1 MAAEILRIPCL
12 QDNYAWV
19 LHDPESAVT
28 LCVDVP
34 DADPV
39 LAALKARGWQLTDI
53 LLTHHHDDHIQGVA
67 DLRAATGA
75 KVSGAAADIGRLP
88 ALDRALRP
96 GETFTLGRLSI
107 QVLDA
112 PGHTVGHIAFYIK
125 EAKAAFTG
133 DSLMAFGCGRL
144 FEGTPAQMWQ
154 TLSRLKALPGET
166 LIYSGHEYS
175 LSNSRF
181 ALTIEPSNPTLAA
194 RAREIEAARAAGE
207 PTLPVL
213 LSTECTTNPF
223 LRVSE
228 PAIRAALGM
237 EAASDTEVFAEI
249 RARKDRF

>member
-1 MAAEILRIPCL
+1 MAAEIIRIPCL

-19 LHDPESAVT
+19 LHDAESRIT

-39 LAALKARGWQLTDI
+39 LAALNSRGWLLTDI
-53 LLTHHHDDHIQGVA
+53 LLTHHHDDHIQGVDA
-67 DLRAATGA
+67 LKAATGA
-75 KVSGAAADIGRLP
+75 KVTGAAADAHRLP
-88 ALDRALRP
+88 ALDRSVQP
-96 GETFTLGRLSI
+96 GDSFTLGALSI
-107 QVLDA
+107 EVLDA
-112 PGHTVGHIAFYIK
+112 PGHTLGHIAYYIPA
-125 EAKAAFTG
+125 AKAAFTG

-144 FEGTPAQMWQ
+144 FEGTAAQMWQ

-175 LSNSRF
+175 LSNARF

-213 LSTECTTNPF
+213 LSTECSTNPF

-228 PAIRAALGM
+228 PAIRATLGLPS
-237 EAASDTEVFAEI
+237 ASDAEVFAEI

>member
-19 LHDPESAVT
+19 LHDAASGIT

-34 DADPV
+34 DAAPV
-39 LAALKARGWQLTDI
+39 KAALADRGWTLTDI

-75 KVSGAAADIGRLP
+75 KVTGAAVDIHRLP
-88 ALDRALRP
+88 ALDRSVYAAER
-96 GETFTLGRLSI
+96 FTLGGLTV
-107 QVLDA
+107 QVMDA
-112 PGHTVGHIAFYIK
+112 PGHTIGHIAYYIP

-144 FEGTPAQMWQ
+144 FEGTAAQMWQ

-166 LIYSGHEYS
+166 MIYSGHEYS
-175 LSNSRF
+175 LSNARF
-181 ALTIEPSNPTLAA
+181 ALTIEPSNPTLSA
-194 RAREIEAARAAGE
+194 RAAEIEAARAAGE

-213 LSTECTTNPF
+213 LATECSTNPF

-228 PAIRAALGM
+228 PSVRAALGM
-237 EAASDTEVFAEI
+237 EASSDGEVFAEI